1 MNTNQAFSATK
12 ERQRIMV
19 LDNDLDMLSFINRT
33 LDTEGFDTVIVANN
47 DAAVG
52 ILKQLEP
59 DLVIMD
65 TVQPDTTSIQVLD
78 RMRQHSNVPIVMLT
92 SDNRMTTLKTAFDH
106 GADDFICKPF
116 GSKLLLARIKAK
128 LRRYKRVS
136 RS

>member
-1 MNTNQAFSATK
+1 MNINQAFSATK

-19 LDNDLDMLSFINRT
+19 LDNDLDMLRFINHT

-52 ILKQLEP
+52 ILEQLEP

-65 TVQPDTTSIQVLD
+65 SVKPDTKAIQVLD
-78 RMRQHSNVPIVMLT
+78 RMRKCSNVPIVMLT
-92 SDNRMTTLKTAFDH
+92 SDNRLATLKAAFDH
-106 GADDFICKPF
+106 GADDFIRKPF
-116 GSKLLLARIKAK
+116 GSQLLLARIKAK
-128 LRRYKRVS
+128 LRRYHRIS